1 MLAIE
6 PKKKKKKNGSLTLH
20 FSWKIIWSNTKKME
34 IHGLWKYVF
43 SNNLWTMTYC
53 LFWLNM
59 LKALE
64 WTLKTCMA
72 GWQALN
78 ENLLGKVFQGG
89 H

>member
-1 MLAIE
+1 
-6 PKKKKKKNGSLTLH
+6 
-20 FSWKIIWSNTKKME
+20 
-34 IHGLWKYVF
+34 
-43 SNNLWTMTYC
+43 MTYC